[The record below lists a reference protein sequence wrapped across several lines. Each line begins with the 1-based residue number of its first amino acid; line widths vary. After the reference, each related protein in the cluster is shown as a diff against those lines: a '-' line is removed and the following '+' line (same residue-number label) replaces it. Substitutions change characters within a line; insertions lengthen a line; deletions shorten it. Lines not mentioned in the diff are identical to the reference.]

1 MDERQMTLTI
11 LITESNDA
19 YRGTWSACLYGS
31 KDMDESDSLVFTAII
46 GYGDTPLEA
55 AADLLSMAARYA
67 AA

>member
-11 LITESNDA
+11 LITESNDD
-19 YRGTWSACLYGS
+19 YRGKWSACLYGS
-31 KDMDESDSLVFTAII
+31 KDMDEADNLIFTAIT

-55 AADLLSMAARYA
+55 TADLLAMAVRFA